1 MRVSSA
7 SAFGK
12 ITGSLVSAPA
22 NSFTGSIESNL
33 NNVTNSTSSP
43 SSLMNNSAPRYP
55 LMLRAAIEGKISSR
69 NISSYAFAFSGFVQ
83 PCQTR
88 AIIGSKTERKRKSG
102 SHAHDLVTAIDVN
115 DLTSDRRS
123 TVACQENSGRP
134 QLSGIATAFQW
145 RAFLIM
151 FQHGRKPADAASCE
165 GLNGSGRNAIH
176 ANFFR
181 PQIVRKI
188 THTGF

>member
-1 MRVSSA
+1 MRVSNA
-7 SAFGK
+7 SAFGQ
-12 ITGSLVSAPA
+12 ITGFPSSTPA
-22 NSFTGSIESNL
+22 NSFTAFIESNL

-43 SSLMNNSAPRYP
+43 SSLTNNSAPRYP
-55 LMLRAAIEGKISSR
+55 LMLPAAIEGKISSR

-88 AIIGSKTERKRKSG
+88 AIIGSKTKRKSG

-134 QLSGIATAFQW
+134 QLGGIATAFQW

-181 PQIVRKI
+181 PQIIRKI
-188 THTGF
+188 AHTGF